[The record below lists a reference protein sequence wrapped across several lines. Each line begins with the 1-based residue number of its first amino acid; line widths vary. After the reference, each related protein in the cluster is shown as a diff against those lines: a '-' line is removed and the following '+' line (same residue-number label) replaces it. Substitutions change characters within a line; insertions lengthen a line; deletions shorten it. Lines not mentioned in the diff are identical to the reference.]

1 MEYKIK
7 YSSIAEESLIN
18 IFDYISVVLSNS
30 IAARNTVEGII
41 ATINS
46 LKEFPKKYKLCEEAF
61 LSERN
66 IRSTKYKNYKI
77 LYYVDESEKIILIN
91 NIFFIKRDI
100 KNVLNN

>member
-18 IFDYISVVLSNS
+18 IFD
-30 IAARNTVEGII
+30 
-41 ATINS
+41 
-46 LKEFPKKYKLCEEAF
+46 
-61 LSERN
+61 
-66 IRSTKYKNYKI
+66 
-77 LYYVDESEKIILIN
+77 DSEKIILIN